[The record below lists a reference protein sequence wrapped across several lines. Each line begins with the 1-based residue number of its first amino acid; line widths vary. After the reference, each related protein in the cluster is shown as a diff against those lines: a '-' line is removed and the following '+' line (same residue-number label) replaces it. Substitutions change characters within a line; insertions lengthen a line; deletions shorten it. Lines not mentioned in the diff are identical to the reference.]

1 MACDILLIGII
12 RCDITNN
19 NFGVRDIIKIT

>member
-1 MACDILLIGII
+1 MACDILFIGII